1 MTKRN
6 IIAICGVTLIVLAV
20 VTGFSYQRTDRG
32 SDMLPVEVETF
43 EIHEG
48 WGYKV
53 KVDGKTYI
61 YQDVIPGIAGNRPF
75 RTKENAQRVGN
86 AVVQKLTHHKNPS
99 MTQAELIALQIPEA
113 Q

>member
-1 MTKRN
+1 MTKRK
-6 IIAICGVTLIVLAV
+6 IITFCGITLIVLAV

-32 SDMLPVEVETF
+32 SDMLPVVVETF
-43 EIHEG
+43 EIHGG

-53 KVDGKTYI
+53 KVDGHNYI

-75 RTKENAQRVGN
+75 QTKENAQRVGD
-86 AVVQKLTHHKNPS
+86 AVVQKLIHHKNPS
-99 MTQAELIALQIPEA
+99 MTQAELLAMQIPEA